1 MPFLLVGLAL
11 LLTGLLAVELQRSHD
26 REVESAERVT
36 GSLARILE
44 REVLASIGKIDLI
57 VQEAQYLY
65 AAHLDGTGPA
75 AEQISP
81 NLARL
86 LGRIP
91 GVLSLRLVNEQG
103 HYVFDAQGKP
113 SGAVIADRK
122 YFRIHQPGD
131 FPGLF
136 AEGPLFSRVAGMWT
150 FTFSRG
156 VRDREGHFRGIV
168 QSSIPSK
175 SLATAFGSMAL
186 GGAESV
192 ALVNTD
198 LVLIAR
204 APEVPEQIGK
214 PFASPLLAE
223 RIRSSSAE
231 GSYTAAS
238 AVDGVVR
245 IYSYRRVEG
254 MPFYILAGISK
265 EKALAEWRRKAAVYA
280 AVALLMLAGGILPL
294 LRTFRKL
301 EASQAA
307 EQLRALAGHGHELH
321 SAVAV
326 ARDGEILFSDVSAA
340 RMFMRPLSDAE
351 IAAYQRQAAPGATG
365 TDANAIQLTRA
376 GVAAGLIGIPNRY
389 MHTQVEVVS
398 LTDLENSAALLAE
411 MILKITPETD
421 FIPR

>member
-307 EQLRALAGHGHELH
+307 EQLRYKELLRT
-321 SAVAV
+321 ST
-326 ARDGEILFSDVSAA
+326 DGIHILDANGRLMEASDSFYRMLGREPAPPGTLSAA
-340 RMFMRPLSDAE
+340 DWDAFFEQE
-351 IAAYQRQAAPGATG
+351 IG
-365 TDANAIQLTRA
+365 RA
-376 GVAAGLIGIPNRY
+376 HV
-389 MHTQVEVVS
+389 
-398 LTDLENSAALLAE
+398 
-411 MILKITPETD
+411 
-421 FIPR
+421 